1 MERSRKAKN
10 SAIQE
15 EHGSLEPRKR
25 IDGKGKRSTNSHT
38 ERIKN
43 LVAQRERKSFK
54 GNQWKYISKRRGAG
68 IPKKLILIEA

>member
-1 MERSRKAKN
+1 VERSRKAKN

-54 GNQWKYISKRRGAG
+54 GNQ
-68 IPKKLILIEA
+68 